1 MSVAELPGQS
11 SNSSNTKK
19 IAVIQTSVSAQW
31 LEGASLC
38 EEECVTFTL
47 CQQPWI
53 VGQGSEF
60 MLWYFSVLLFLPNSQ
75 PVSLSRSDTG
85 SLFISLFR
93 VFWGENR
100 QKTKVESNTTVYK
113 KRERRNEEKAYYQQT
128 DGPPFHSGPTGTWRD
143 NSLHLRVSG
152 AAVREGHLNTTLCA
166 RILFVNL

>member
-60 MLWYFSVLLFLPNSQ
+60 ML
-75 PVSLSRSDTG
+75 
-85 SLFISLFR
+85 
-93 VFWGENR
+93 
-100 QKTKVESNTTVYK
+100 
-113 KRERRNEEKAYYQQT
+113 
-128 DGPPFHSGPTGTWRD
+128 
-143 NSLHLRVSG
+143 
-152 AAVREGHLNTTLCA
+152 
-166 RILFVNL
+166 